1 MAFNNYG
8 LTQLGSFMKGDS
20 PSSPDYVEF
29 GEIGSSQIYSNS
41 YLYSGIMRNS
51 ITWTWLNTI
60 DIRGYATLNYNDAI
74 GSTIL
79 ELGLGTGSTVGSTIY
94 ARETSTIGDK
104 TATESFA
111 IQFDVVPRRA

>member
-8 LTQLGSFMKGDS
+8 LTWIGSALKGDS
-20 PSSPDYVEF
+20 PAYPNYVEF
-29 GEIGSSQIYSNS
+29 GAIGSEQIFANS
-41 YLYSGIMRNS
+41 YLYDGIMRNS

-60 DIRGYATLNYNDAI
+60 DIRGYATLGYNDAI

-79 ELGLGTGSTVGSTIY
+79 ELGLGNGASVGSNII

-104 TATESFA
+104 TATESFS
-111 IQFDVVPRRA
+111 IQFDIIPRRP